1 MEDDPVFASR
11 FHAFRT
17 HRLGHRGLLPL
28 RDSWKE
34 PDFFDVFI
42 SGLLVFPSR
51 NSLAADSDSPSHGT
65 TGKEKCVAEGIEFPG
80 DSRYDGVESNSR
92 FGCRIFFDTHSTL
105 GTGSDISKAKEKIVS
120 LFGDMKIS

>member
-1 MEDDPVFASR
+1 MEDDPVFSSR
-11 FHAFRT
+11 LYAFRT

-28 RDSWKE
+28 RASRKE
-34 PDFFDVFI
+34 SDFFDVFI
-42 SGLLVFPSR
+42 GGLPLFPSG
-51 NSLAADSDSPSHGT
+51 NSLAADSDSPSHGAA
-65 TGKEKCVAEGIEFPG
+65 GKEKCGTEGIEFPG
-80 DSRYDGVESNSR
+80 DSRYDGVEPISR

>member
-11 FHAFRT
+11 LHAFRT
-17 HRLGHRGLLPL
+17 HRLGHRGLFPL

-42 SGLLVFPSR
+42 SGLPLFPSG

-65 TGKEKCVAEGIEFPG
+65 TGKEKCVAEGIEFLG